1 MLSEKMRGLVNE
13 RLKIMEIK
21 VIILLTVSLY
31 WYIGI
36 RKALEMTIKNG
47 ETTLKD
53 IIGSV
58 FAGMIVGIDKNF
70 DKVLEKNL
78 KNRPV

>member
-1 MLSEKMRGLVNE
+1 
-13 RLKIMEIK
+13 MEIK

-36 RKALEMTIKNG
+36 RKALEITIKNG